1 MEKSVIRMTVMQK
14 AVFIMKSLLF
24 LFGISFCVAENIFAE
39 TNAAQLVRD
48 ADGYRGYLNSAFT
61 ATLEVTSIVPE
72 KEPRSNRLALSVK
85 GLDSLVKFEAPARD
99 KGKAMLF
106 KHRELWFHAP
116 RTKRLIRLTPAQ
128 RLLGEASN
136 GDVAGTRFADDYEAE
151 LSRRETVNDTPC
163 FVLDLKAVDRKVTYA
178 RIRYWVSEKGHRPVR
193 SEHFAISG
201 KLLKTAEYTKFTVV
215 TDDAVPKLAKLII
228 HNPLKTGQRTILVY
242 SNWKKQELSSS
253 LFQKNYLKRLR

>member
-1 MEKSVIRMTVMQK
+1 MNQ
-14 AVFIMKSLLF
+14 AVFIKKSLLF
-24 LFGISFCVAENIFAE
+24 LLGICFGAVQVICAE
-39 TNAAQLVRD
+39 TNAPQLVRD

-85 GLDSLVKFEAPARD
+85 GQDSLVKFEAPARD

-136 GDVAGTRFADDYEAE
+136 GDVAGTRFADDYEST
-151 LSRRETVNDTPC
+151 LSGRETVNGTPC

-178 RIRYWVSEKGHRPVR
+178 RIRYWVAEDGHRPVR

-201 KLLKTAEYTKFTVV
+201 KLLKTADYAEFTEVS
-215 TDDAVPKLAKLII
+215 DDAHPKLAKLII
-228 HNPLKTGQRTILVY
+228 HNPFKTGQRTILVY
-242 SNWKKQELSSS
+242 RNWKKQELSSS